1 MARSYGALKVSV
13 WEPGSEF
20 RTLSPLAQWA
30 YALLLSQ
37 PQLTNLG
44 TLPYTPE
51 RWSRFAAGMTLELL
65 EQAIDELGHGAFV
78 IVDRDTGELLVRTFI
93 KHDKV
98 FEQPRLVTNARR
110 IIHEVESDRIRSYLT
125 MRHPWLLDES
135 TKEAVEKYEADVAE
149 TPFDTPSHTPFQANG
164 NKPLSEPL
172 SEPLSIGVS
181 KPLRPRAARVGPGP
195 GPGVGAAA
203 KVQTQALSE
212 AQHETREDEQ
222 QPENLAAAQALE
234 APRPSAIG
242 DVCLEWAADQRQVEP
257 LAQALTAGEFADVV
271 ATVRKRVETGNVQN
285 PAGLLMQLLRLAVKQ
300 RERRDIGQVTIAT
313 PAEQVLADA
322 VDYARGGHPLEVAA
336 DLIER
341 KLRRLAV
348 SDDDRSVLLAEAV
361 DAYAEAWAVANEEPD
376 LAPRTDAVT

>member
-65 EQAIDELGHGAFV
+65 EQAIDELGHGSFV

-110 IIHEVESDRIRSYLT
+110 IISEVESDRIRGYLT

-135 TKEAVEKYEADVAE
+135 AKEAVEKYEADVAE

-164 NKPLSEPL
+164 NKPLSIPL
-172 SEPLSIGVS
+172 SEGVS
-181 KPLRPRAARVGPGP
+181 KPLRPRAARAGPGP

-212 AQHETREDEQ
+212 AQHEPREDEQ
-222 QPENLAAAQALE
+222 EPEELAAAQALE
-234 APRPSAIG
+234 APRPSAVG

-257 LAQALTAGEFADVV
+257 LAQALTSGEFADVV
-271 ATVRKRVETGNVQN
+271 GTVRKRVETGNVQN

-300 RERRDIGQVTIAT
+300 RARQQVGAITIAT
-313 PAEQVLADA
+313 PAEEVLTDA
-322 VDYARGGHPLEVAA
+322 ADYARGGHPLEVAVE
-336 DLIER
+336 LIER
-341 KLRRLAV
+341 KLRRLGVPEDEWQA
-348 SDDDRSVLLAEAV
+348 LTAAAMEA
-361 DAYAEAWAVANEEPD
+361 YTETANEEHD
-376 LAPRTDAVT
+376 LEPPADAVT